1 MSWLARLFAPRRR
14 EATRAAVPVPA
25 LRPDAAA
32 PAAAIGQTPPAAPP
46 VPLLCWL
53 LGAEAPA
60 AGPATAA
67 EARALEAI
75 DAVLAQPGLPEDLLP
90 RAAALVPQLLAMLRQ
105 GDQLPVPAMA
115 QRVSRDVVLT
125 AEVLKLAG
133 SAYYRGRGEAAD
145 LQQSIS
151 LIGVQGLQTVI
162 ARVVLKPIYDH
173 APGPWSRS
181 AGARL
186 WAHSEALAAECAL
199 RAEGVPVFDAYL
211 TGLLHDSG
219 WTAALNLLD
228 RGGTAPAPPS
238 EAFCAAL
245 ERRAYRLF
253 GRAARRWAIT
263 PAFAELGADTLRH
276 PLATSPH
283 PLAVVLRQAMPAAL
297 ERARD
302 ETA

>member
-14 EATRAAVPVPA
+14 EAPRAAVHPSA
-25 LRPDAAA
+25 
-32 PAAAIGQTPPAAPP
+32 PAAPP
-46 VPLLCWL
+46 SFTPPASAAFSIPLACWL
-53 LGAEAPA
+53 LGADRSAG
-60 AGPATAA
+60 AGPTSA
-67 EARALEAI
+67 ESAALERL

-105 GDQLPVPAMA
+105 GDELPVSALA
-115 QRVSRDVVLT
+115 QRVARDAVLT

-133 SAYYRGRGEAAD
+133 SAYYRGRGEAGD

-151 LIGVQGLQTVI
+151 LIGVQGLHTVI

-173 APGPWSRS
+173 APGPWSRA
-181 AGARL
+181 AGPRL
-186 WAHSEALAAECAL
+186 WLHAEALAAECAL
-199 RAEGVPVFDAYL
+199 RAEAVPVFDAYL

-219 WTAALNLLD
+219 WTAAFNVLD
-228 RGGTAPAPPS
+228 RAGIAPEVPS
-238 EAFCAAL
+238 EAFSAAI

-263 PAFAELGADTLRH
+263 PAFAELGADTLRY
-276 PLATSPH
+276 PLSTSPH
-283 PLAVVLRQAMPAAL
+283 PLAVVLREAVPTAL
-297 ERARD
+297 ERVRA

>member
-14 EATRAAVPVPA
+14 EAPRAAVHSPEP
-25 LRPDAAA
+25 AAA
-32 PAAAIGQTPPAAPP
+32 PSSTPPAPAAFSI
-46 VPLLCWL
+46 PLACWL
-53 LGAEAPA
+53 IAADAPSG
-60 AGPATAA
+60 AGPSTDEAA
-67 EARALEAI
+67 ALARI

-105 GDQLPVPAMA
+105 GDELPVAAMA
-115 QRVSRDVVLT
+115 QRVARDAVLS

-133 SAYYRGRGEAAD
+133 SAYYRGRGEASD

-151 LIGVQGLQTVI
+151 LIGVQGLHTVI
-162 ARVVLKPIYDH
+162 ARVVLKPIYDQ
-173 APGPWSRS
+173 APGPWSRA

-186 WAHSEALAAECAL
+186 WTHAEALAAECAL
-199 RAEGVPVFDAYL
+199 RAEAVPVFDAYL

-228 RGGTAPAPPS
+228 RSGVEFAVPS
-238 EAFCAAL
+238 EAFAVAL

-263 PAFAELGADTLRH
+263 PAFADLGADTLRH
-276 PLATSPH
+276 SLGTSPH
-283 PLAVVLRQAMPAAL
+283 PLAVVLREAMPAAL
-297 ERARD
+297 ERVRV

>member
-14 EATRAAVPVPA
+14 EAPRAAVLPPTPA
-25 LRPDAAA
+25 STPSSTPPA
-32 PAAAIGQTPPAAPP
+32 PAAFSI
-46 VPLLCWL
+46 PLACWL
-53 LGAEAPA
+53 LGADAPS
-60 AGPATAA
+60 GPGPTPA
-67 EARALEAI
+67 ESAALERL

-105 GDQLPVPAMA
+105 GEQLPVAAMA
-115 QRVSRDVVLT
+115 QRVARDAVLT

-145 LQQSIS
+145 LQQSIT
-151 LIGVQGLQTVI
+151 LIGVQGLHTVI

-173 APGPWSRS
+173 APGPWSRA
-181 AGARL
+181 AGPRL
-186 WAHSEALAAECAL
+186 WAHADALAAECAL
-199 RAEGVPVFDAYL
+199 HAEAVPVFDAYL

-228 RGGTAPAPPS
+228 RSGVEFAVPS
-238 EAFCAAL
+238 EAFSVAL

-263 PAFAELGADTLRH
+263 PAFADLGADTLRYS
-276 PLATSPH
+276 LGTSPH
-283 PLAVVLRQAMPAAL
+283 PLAVVLREAMPAAL
-297 ERARD
+297 ERVRA
-302 ETA
+302 EAG